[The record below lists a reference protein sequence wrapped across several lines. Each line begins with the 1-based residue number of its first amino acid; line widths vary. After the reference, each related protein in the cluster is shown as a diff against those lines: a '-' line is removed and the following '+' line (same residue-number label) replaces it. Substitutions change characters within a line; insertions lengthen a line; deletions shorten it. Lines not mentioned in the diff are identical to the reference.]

1 MITNI
6 LIGIAGLFALIIVV
20 GIFIPRAYRFHK
32 TIVIKADKK
41 HIFNTIDNLGTW
53 KIWSQWSPERDPT
66 ITLSYSPETSGTNS
80 WMEWKGKKM
89 GAGKMEIVST
99 DPYREIKIQ
108 TAFNKGLF
116 KMEFTFSLEEI
127 QAEHYAVKWTVSGL
141 TKRGGFAKILGR
153 MLPKMMGK
161 DMEIALKILQAYC
174 EGKLSTTA

>member
-6 LIGIAGLFALIIVV
+6 LIVIAGLFACIIVV

-41 HIFNTIDNLGTW
+41 HIFNTIDNLSTW

-66 ITLSYSPETSGTNS
+66 IALTYSDETQGKES

-89 GAGKMEIVST
+89 GAGKMEISAT
-99 DPYREIKIQ
+99 DPYREIHIQ
-108 TAFNKGLF
+108 SAFNKGLF
-116 KMEFTFSLEEI
+116 KMEFTFTLEEI
-127 QAEHYAVKWTVSGL
+127 KEEHYAVKWTVSGL

-161 DMEIALKILQAYC
+161 DMEIALKLLQAYC
-174 EGKLSTTA
+174 EGKLSSTN